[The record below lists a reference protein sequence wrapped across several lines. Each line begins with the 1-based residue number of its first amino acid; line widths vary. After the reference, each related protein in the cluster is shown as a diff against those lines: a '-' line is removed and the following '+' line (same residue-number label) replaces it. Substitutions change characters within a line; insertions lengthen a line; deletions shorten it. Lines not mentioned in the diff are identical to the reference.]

1 MRKVP
6 VVSGRDLARRLEKI
20 GFTVVRQKGTHMI
33 LRRETP
39 PRMTVSVP
47 DHRELKRKTL
57 QNILR
62 QIGLT
67 RSELEKLG

>member
-20 GFTVVRQKGTHMI
+20 GFTIVRQKGTHMI